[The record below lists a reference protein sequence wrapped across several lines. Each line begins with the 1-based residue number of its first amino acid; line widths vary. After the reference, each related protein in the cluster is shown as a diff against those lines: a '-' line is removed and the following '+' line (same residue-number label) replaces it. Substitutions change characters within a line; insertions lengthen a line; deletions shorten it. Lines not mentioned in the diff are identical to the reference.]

1 MKKSIFFLTILCMV
15 EPDARCPLFAELTEV
30 LVVQGKLTAC
40 ESCGD
45 PGAGAR
51 PRNDSYVKY

>member
-1 MKKSIFFLTILCMV
+1 MDNKDAVKKRILFFT
-15 EPDARCPLFAELTEV
+15 PDTRCPLYAELTEV
-30 LVVQGKLTAC
+30 VVVQGKLTAC

-51 PRNDSYVKY
+51 PRHVR